1 MSKQEMVVA
10 IIAIATVGGTLMTI
24 VTSWFRYEEKKLEV
38 NRRASG
44 GLNDDRLARIE
55 TAIEAMA
62 VEVERISEGQR
73 FTSKL
78 LADRQHAPAIAVG
91 ERRIPREER

>member
-10 IIAIATVGGTLMTI
+10 IIAISMVGGTVMTLI
-24 VTSWFRYEEKKLEV
+24 TSWFRYREKKLEV
-38 NRRASG
+38 DRRSVVG
-44 GLNDDRLARIE
+44 VTDDRLARIE
-55 TAIEAMA
+55 TAVEAMA

-78 LADRQHAPAIAVG
+78 LADRQHAPAVAAG
-91 ERRIPREER
+91 ERGIPREER

>member
-10 IIAIATVGGTLMTI
+10 IIAISMVGGTMMTLI
-24 VTSWFRYEEKKLEV
+24 TSWFRYREKKLEV
-38 NRRASG
+38 DSRRSMPAA
-44 GLNDDRLARIE
+44 DDRLARIE
-55 TAIEAMA
+55 TAVEAMA

-78 LADRQHAPAIAVG
+78 LADRHQAPAIAAG
-91 ERRIPREER
+91 ERMRHREER